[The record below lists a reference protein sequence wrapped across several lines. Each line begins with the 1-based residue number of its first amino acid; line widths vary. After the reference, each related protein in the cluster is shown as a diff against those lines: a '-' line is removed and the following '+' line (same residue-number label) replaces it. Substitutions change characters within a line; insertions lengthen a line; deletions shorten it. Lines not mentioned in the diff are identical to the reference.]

1 MGIFCDRDVTRNWED
16 LDFVTESSPSL
27 RTVFTKAWSRVGNKV
42 GAMLYDTKRE
52 TADMDLSINMA
63 RLLELDGPW
72 SGHAAERLPFAPDDA
87 TAGSENELQVAVIG
101 ARDAVDLPRTIQ
113 ESSFYHDMVRRAASG
128 DTSGRTLRELD
139 RYLETSEVWENSW
152 VRFPLARLNVHARA
166 MLERDLLADK
176 ANPAAGPR
184 QDRADFFRVIDGEE
198 HLRVPISYLL
208 KLALADLIGGQGVPE
223 QVRVLGEG
231 YLEHFSNDNTSP
243 ETFSFY
249 PAPFGVGFAGGKGI
263 ARETSQRFLLCQL
276 LADHA
281 NEAFGLLERGQRA
294 VVYFA
299 PLPPA
304 RQKQLNEIIPDAFYR
319 ELFMNPCLSG
329 WDRGEA
335 KKDYMGLCHRTLS
348 RSQLNTLA
356 KLRESGILTRNLV
369 VLPNTSNTCLANNGT
384 HISIGS
390 RTLGALMGGGDPSLG
405 AAGEKYVGDLA
416 IKIVEHFLPL
426 FVGTYSAA
434 PMRMDFA
441 DFHPEKALGFLPH
454 ELDYT
459 HLRMLWRRWK
469 KKAKLKILGR
479 PVTPFGP
486 VVLDELVARVFGLR
500 GDFVP
505 DFRVLDYMTTLMST
519 HQCPA
524 LDGSLGNDARL
535 KRDLDGLGVFHESM
549 STYLLYKQRAF
560 GVMGFTG
567 FEARFYSLFHS
578 LEEDMRPAADLQQ
591 LLTCLAYK
599 LILTGRVT
607 HAHIPDTPEVE
618 SERRQIF
625 FATAMD
631 LPTFFVRQDSTNAFL
646 ASLAQV
652 ARRTRPSHRY
662 PGRQR
667 VYNQEYRLSLIEFIE
682 REGADLVEMCQA
694 KGLLADLRLRV
705 LEPRRGAGGKLTDR
719 ILDRIGAKTPHH
731 VRAREFNLAA
741 EDLYRSELRLELLAE
756 AMDYLEEDC
765 RTVTDFGCLPGQ
777 FCRTGLPALLGGR
790 DVLEF
795 MAEARRELRE
805 HKEINRSRGVLT
817 NLLLLVIG
825 MHADNARVR
834 ARK

>member
-1 MGIFCDRDVTRNWED
+1 
-16 LDFVTESSPSL
+16 
-27 RTVFTKAWSRVGNKV
+27 
-42 GAMLYDTKRE
+42 MLYDTKRE
-52 TADMDLSINMA
+52 TPGMDRITNMA
-63 RLLELDGPW
+63 RVLGMDGER
-72 SGHAAERLPFAPDDA
+72 SGNTAERLPFTPDDA

-101 ARDAVDLPRTIQ
+101 ARDAVDLPLTIQ
-113 ESSFYHDMVRRAASG
+113 ESSFYHNMVRRAASG

-139 RYLETSEVWENSW
+139 RYLQSSEVWENSW
-152 VRFPLARLNVHARA
+152 VRFPLGRLNRFARA
-166 MLERDLLADK
+166 VLERDLLADK
-176 ANPAAGPR
+176 SNPAVGPR
-184 QDRADFFRVIDGEE
+184 QDRADFFRVIGGEE

-249 PAPFGVGFAGGKGI
+249 PAPFCASFQGGKGI

-294 VVYFA
+294 VIYFA

-319 ELFMNPCLSG
+319 ELFMNPSLSG

-335 KKDYMGLCHRTLS
+335 KKNYMGLCHRTLS

-356 KLRESGILTRNLV
+356 RLRESGILTRNLV

-390 RTLGALMGGGDPSLG
+390 RKLGALMSGADPALG
-405 AAGEKYVGDLA
+405 AADEKYVGDLA

-426 FVGTYSAA
+426 FVGAYSAA
-434 PMRMDFA
+434 PMRMDFT

-469 KKAKLKILGR
+469 KKAKLKIFGH

-486 VVLDELVARVFGLR
+486 VVLDELLARVFRLK

-519 HQCPA
+519 HQCPS
-524 LDGSLGNDARL
+524 LDGTLGNDARL
-535 KRDLDGLGVFHESM
+535 KRDLAGLGVFHESM

-578 LEEDMRPAADLQQ
+578 LDGDMRPAADLQQ

-599 LILTGRVT
+599 LILSGRVT
-607 HAHIPDTPEVE
+607 HAHVPDTPEVE

-625 FATAMD
+625 FASAMD
-631 LPTFFVRQDSTNAFL
+631 LPTFFVRQDSPNAFL
-646 ASLAQV
+646 EELVRGAN
-652 ARRTRPSHRY
+652 RTRPSRRY
-662 PGRQR
+662 PGNQR
-667 VYNQEYRLSLIEFIE
+667 VYNQEYRLALIEFIE
-682 REGADLVEMCQA
+682 REGADLIELCQA
-694 KGLLADLRLRV
+694 KGLLADLRLRI
-705 LEPRRGAGGKLTDR
+705 LEPRRGAGGALADR
-719 ILDRIGAKTPHH
+719 ILDRAGARTPHH
-731 VRAREFNLAA
+731 LRAREFNLAA
-741 EDLYRSELRLELLAE
+741 EDLYRSDLRLDLLAE

-765 RTVTDFGCLPGQ
+765 RTVKNFGCLPGQ
-777 FCRTGLPALLGGR
+777 FCRVGLPALLGGR
-790 DVLEF
+790 DVLDF
-795 MAEARRELRE
+795 MAEARRELRDR
-805 HKEINRSRGVLT
+805 KEISRSRGVLAS
-817 NLLLLVIG
+817 LLLLIIG
-825 MHADNARVR
+825 MHADNARVC

>member
-1 MGIFCDRDVTRNWED
+1 MGV
-16 LDFVTESSPSL
+16 
-27 RTVFTKAWSRVGNKV
+27 NKV

-52 TADMDLSINMA
+52 TADMDCVRKMVRALG
-63 RLLELDGPW
+63 LDRDW
-72 SGHAAERLPFAPDDA
+72 DERSVEDLPFTPDDA

-101 ARDAVDLPRTIQ
+101 ARDVVDLPLTIQ
-113 ESSFYHDMVRRAASG
+113 ESSFYHNMVRRAASG

-152 VRFPLARLNVHARA
+152 VRFPLARLNRSARA
-166 MLERDLLADK
+166 VLERDLLADK

-208 KLALADLIGGQGVPE
+208 KLALADLLGQADTPA
-223 QVRVLGEG
+223 QVRTLGAR

-249 PAPFGVGFAGGKGI
+249 PAPFGAGFAGGKGI

-276 LADHA
+276 LVDHA

-356 KLRESGILTRNLV
+356 KLRESGILTRDLV

-390 RTLGALMGGGDPSLG
+390 RKLGALMSGADPVLT
-405 AAGEKYVGDLA
+405 AQDEKYVGDLA
-416 IKIVEHFLPL
+416 IKIIEHFLPL
-426 FVGTYSAA
+426 FVGVYSAA

-524 LDGSLGNDARL
+524 LDGSLGNDVRL
-535 KRDLDGLGVFHESM
+535 KRDLAGMGVFHESM

-578 LEEDMRPAADLQQ
+578 LEEDMRPAADFQQ

-607 HAHIPDTPEVE
+607 HAHIPDTPEAE

-625 FATAMD
+625 FATAMG

-646 ASLAQV
+646 ANLVQG
-652 ARRTRPSHRY
+652 ARRARPSRRY

-667 VYNQEYRLSLIEFIE
+667 VYNQEYRLGLIEFIE
-682 REGADLVEMCQA
+682 REGADLIELCQA

-705 LEPRRGAGGKLTDR
+705 LEPRRGAGGTLTTR
-719 ILDRIGAKTPHH
+719 ILDRAGAKTPHH
-731 VRAREFNLAA
+731 LRAREFNLAA
-741 EDLYRSELRLELLAE
+741 EDLYRSDLRQDFLLE
-756 AMDYLEEDC
+756 AMDYVAEDC
-765 RTVTDFGCLPGQ
+765 RTVKNFGCLPGQ
-777 FCRTGLPALLGGR
+777 FCRAGLPALLGGR
-790 DVLEF
+790 DVLDF
-795 MAEARRELRE
+795 VAEARRELRE
-805 HKEINRSRGVLT
+805 HKEISASRRVLT
-817 NLLLLVIG
+817 SLLVLIIG
-825 MHADNARVR
+825 MHADNAR
-834 ARK
+834 ARTRT